1 MNKSI
6 KAKESALARLNA
18 LFDKN
23 TANINSPSNAD
34 GLLWGEG
41 KVNGKTVFA
50 ISRDNSYKGGS
61 LNMLQAE
68 IICDVIYRAEECGAP
83 FLFIMES
90 AGARVQDGIDG
101 LEGYGRI
108 FSAVSFAS
116 GKIPLIFIAMGVCAG
131 GAAYT
136 AALCDAVI
144 MNAQNGRMFVT
155 GPKVLKNATGETAT
169 DKELCSAEVHSYH
182 SGDVHFC
189 ENGEEECILK
199 ARQLLSYLPQ
209 NCGEMPKRS
218 AEYTAGNI
226 SFDVPKDF
234 KKPYDMLSVI
244 NAVTDKDSFLP
255 IQQDFAANI
264 ITGFG
269 RIKGMCIGIV
279 ANQPNVLCGALDVD
293 SSCKAARFISFCD
306 SFNIPII
313 TLTDTPGFLPG
324 KSQEQKGI
332 LRHGA
337 KLLAAYSGATV
348 PKITVIIR
356 KAVGGAYIAMNSNGI
371 GADKVFAWE
380 NAKISVMDDQLSAS
394 FSKDEKTRSGGLE
407 RALETGAVS
416 CVIKPCQTVEAIAES
431 LKLLLKKYTPQS
443 SKKRFNIPQ

>member
-1 MNKSI
+1 
-6 KAKESALARLNA
+6 
-18 LFDKN
+18 
-23 TANINSPSNAD
+23 
-34 GLLWGEG
+34 
-41 KVNGKTVFA
+41 
-50 ISRDNSYKGGS
+50 
-61 LNMLQAE
+61 
-68 IICDVIYRAEECGAP
+68 
-83 FLFIMES
+83 
-90 AGARVQDGIDG
+90 
-101 LEGYGRI
+101 
-108 FSAVSFAS
+108 
-116 GKIPLIFIAMGVCAG
+116 
-131 GAAYT
+131 
-136 AALCDAVI
+136 
-144 MNAQNGRMFVT
+144 
-155 GPKVLKNATGETAT
+155 
-169 DKELCSAEVHSYH
+169 
-182 SGDVHFC
+182 
-189 ENGEEECILK
+189 
-199 ARQLLSYLPQ
+199 
-209 NCGEMPKRS
+209 MPRWS

-255 IQQDFAANI
+255 MQQDFAANI

-416 CVIKPCQTVEAIAES
+416 CVIKPCRTVETIAES
-431 LKLLLKKYTPQS
+431 LKLLLEKYTPQS